1 MNNDRRKNK
10 KYNPLGVIAAIV
22 IVFLAEFAD
31 SADGIAALIF
41 IAVIVGI
48 AVLLVKKLKPK
59 AAATAR
65 ESTEQPRSEGRHISF
80 VPEIHLH
87 SDGSECVNTLR
98 GREKYY
104 AQLDSF
110 LKNGIIDRNEYKFM
124 RERYA
129 KMDIPD
135 DL

>member
-1 MNNDRRKNK
+1 MNKDRK
-10 KYNPLGVIAAIV
+10 KKKQNPLGVIAAIV

-41 IAVIVGI
+41 IAVIIGI

-110 LKNGIIDRNEYKFM
+110 LKNGIIDRDEYNFM

>member
-1 MNNDRRKNK
+1 MNKDRK
-10 KYNPLGVIAAIV
+10 KKKQNPLGVIAAIV

-65 ESTEQPRSEGRHISF
+65 ESTEQPRSEGRHIRF

-110 LKNGIIDRNEYKFM
+110 LKNGIIDRDEYNFM

>member
-1 MNNDRRKNK
+1 MNKDRK
-10 KYNPLGVIAAIV
+10 KKKQNPLGGIAAIV

-110 LKNGIIDRNEYKFM
+110 LKNGIIDRDEYNFM

>member
-1 MNNDRRKNK
+1 MNKDRK
-10 KYNPLGVIAAIV
+10 KKKQNPLGVIAAIV

-31 SADGIAALIF
+31 STDGIAALIF

-110 LKNGIIDRNEYKFM
+110 LKNGIIDLDEYNFM

>member
-1 MNNDRRKNK
+1 MNKDKKNK

-22 IVFLAEFAD
+22 IIFLAEFAD

-48 AVLLVKKLKPK
+48 AVFLVRKLKPK
-59 AAATAR
+59 AAASAR
-65 ESTEQPRSEGRHISF
+65 GSAEQPHSDGRHISF

-87 SDGSECVNTLR
+87 SDGSECVNTLH

-129 KMDIPD
+129 RMDIPD

>member
-1 MNNDRRKNK
+1 MNKDRK
-10 KYNPLGVIAAIV
+10 KKKQNPLGVIAAIV

-31 SADGIAALIF
+31 STVGIAALIF

-110 LKNGIIDRNEYKFM
+110 LKNGIIDLDEYNFM

>member
-1 MNNDRRKNK
+1 MKKDRK
-10 KYNPLGVIAAIV
+10 KKKQNLLGVIAAIV
-22 IVFLAEFAD
+22 IIFLAEFAD
-31 SADGIAALIF
+31 SAEGLGILIF
-41 IAVIVGI
+41 IGI
-48 AVLLVKKLKPK
+48 GARLLNTLKPK
-59 AAATAR
+59 AETAAR
-65 ESTEQPRSEGRHISF
+65 ESTEQPHSEGRHISF

-98 GREKYY
+98 GRERYY

-110 LKNGIIDRNEYKFM
+110 LKNGIIDRDEYKFM

-129 KMDIPD
+129 RMDIPD

>member
-22 IVFLAEFAD
+22 IIFLAEFAD
-31 SADGIAALIF
+31 SAEGLGILIF
-41 IAVIVGI
+41 IAVIVCI
-48 AVLLVKKLKPK
+48 AVLLVRKLKPK
-59 AAATAR
+59 ATGTA
-65 ESTEQPRSEGRHISF
+65 STEQPHSKGRHISF

-110 LKNGIIDRNEYKFM
+110 LKNGIIDRDEYKFM

-129 KMDIPD
+129 RMDIPD

>member
-1 MNNDRRKNK
+1 MNKDRK
-10 KYNPLGVIAAIV
+10 KKKQNPLGVIAAIV

-80 VPEIHLH
+80 VPEIRLH

-110 LKNGIIDRNEYKFM
+110 LKNGIIDRDEYNFM

>member
-1 MNNDRRKNK
+1 MNKDRK
-10 KYNPLGVIAAIV
+10 KKKQNPLGVIAAIV

-41 IAVIVGI
+41 IAVIIGI

-65 ESTEQPRSEGRHISF
+65 ESTEQPRSEGRHKSF

-110 LKNGIIDRNEYKFM
+110 LKNGIIDRDEYNFM

>member
-1 MNNDRRKNK
+1 MNKDKKNK

-22 IVFLAEFAD
+22 IIFLAEFAD

-48 AVLLVKKLKPK
+48 AVLLVRKLKPK
-59 AAATAR
+59 AEAAAR
-65 ESTEQPRSEGRHISF
+65 ESTEQPHSEGRHISF

-87 SDGSECVNTLR
+87 SDGSECVNTLH

-129 KMDIPD
+129 RMDIPD

>member
-1 MNNDRRKNK
+1 MNKDRK
-10 KYNPLGVIAAIV
+10 KKKQNPLGVIAAIV

-65 ESTEQPRSEGRHISF
+65 ESTEHISF

-110 LKNGIIDRNEYKFM
+110 LKNGIIDRDEYNFM

>member
-1 MNNDRRKNK
+1 MNKDRK
-10 KYNPLGVIAAIV
+10 KKKQNPLGVIAAIV
-22 IVFLAEFAD
+22 IVFLVEFAD
-31 SADGIAALIF
+31 SAEGLGILIF

-110 LKNGIIDRNEYKFM
+110 LKNGIIDRDEYNFM

>member
-1 MNNDRRKNK
+1 MNKDRK
-10 KYNPLGVIAAIV
+10 KKKQNPLGVIAAIV

-41 IAVIVGI
+41 IAVIAGV

-110 LKNGIIDRNEYKFM
+110 LKNGIIDRDEYKFM

>member
-1 MNNDRRKNK
+1 MNKDRK
-10 KYNPLGVIAAIV
+10 KKKQNPLGVIAAIV
-22 IVFLAEFAD
+22 IVLLAEFAD
-31 SADGIAALIF
+31 SAEGLGILIF
-41 IAVIVGI
+41 IAVVAGV
-48 AVLLVKKLKPK
+48 AVLLVNKLKPK
-59 AAATAR
+59 TAAQ
-65 ESTEQPRSEGRHISF
+65 ESAEQPHSEGRHISF

-110 LKNGIIDRNEYKFM
+110 LKNGIIDRDEYNFM

>member
-1 MNNDRRKNK
+1 MNNDRK
-10 KYNPLGVIAAIV
+10 KKKQNPLGVIAAIV

-41 IAVIVGI
+41 IAVIAGV

-110 LKNGIIDRNEYKFM
+110 LKNGIIDRSEYRFM

>member
-1 MNNDRRKNK
+1 MNKDRK
-10 KYNPLGVIAAIV
+10 KKKQNPLGVIAAIV
-22 IVFLAEFAD
+22 IIFLAEFAD
-31 SADGIAALIF
+31 SAEGLGILIF
-41 IAVIVGI
+41 IAVIVGV
-48 AVLLVKKLKPK
+48 AVFLVNKLKPK
-59 AAATAR
+59 AEAAS
-65 ESTEQPRSEGRHISF
+65 STEQPRSEGRHVSF

-110 LKNGIIDRNEYKFM
+110 LKNGIIDRDEYKFM

-129 KMDIPD
+129 RMDIPD

>member
-1 MNNDRRKNK
+1 MNNDRKKNK

-31 SADGIAALIF
+31 SAEGLGILIF

-59 AAATAR
+59 AAAQ

-110 LKNGIIDRNEYKFM
+110 LKNGIIDRDEYKFM

>member
-1 MNNDRRKNK
+1 MKKDRKKN

-22 IVFLAEFAD
+22 IIFLAEFAD

-41 IAVIVGI
+41 VAVIVGI
-48 AVLLVKKLKPK
+48 AVFLVRKLKPK
-59 AAATAR
+59 AAA
-65 ESTEQPRSEGRHISF
+65 STEQPRSEGRHISF

-87 SDGSECVNTLR
+87 SDGSECVNTLH

-129 KMDIPD
+129 RMDIPD

>member
-1 MNNDRRKNK
+1 MNKDRK
-10 KYNPLGVIAAIV
+10 KKKQNPLGVIAAIV

-31 SADGIAALIF
+31 SADSIAALIF
-41 IAVIVGI
+41 IVVIVGI

-110 LKNGIIDRNEYKFM
+110 LKNGIIDRDEYNFM

>member
-1 MNNDRRKNK
+1 MNKDRKKN

-31 SADGIAALIF
+31 SAEGVGILIF

-110 LKNGIIDRNEYKFM
+110 LKNGIIDRDEYRFM

>member
-1 MNNDRRKNK
+1 MNKDRKKN

-22 IVFLAEFAD
+22 IVFLVEFAD
-31 SADGIAALIF
+31 SAEGLGILIF
-41 IAVIVGI
+41 IAVIIAI
-48 AVLLVKKLKPK
+48 AVLLVRKMKPK
-59 AAATAR
+59 AAASAR
-65 ESTEQPRSEGRHISF
+65 ESTEQPHSEGRHISF

-110 LKNGIIDRNEYKFM
+110 LKNGIIDRDEYKFM

-129 KMDIPD
+129 RMDIPD